1 MKKLF
6 YIMIITLATS
16 FALSSCADEDVKPT
30 RRPNTGGGVMLDP
43 L

>member
-1 MKKLF
+1 MKKIF
-6 YIMIITLATS
+6 YIMIITLATT

-30 RRPNTGGGVMLDP
+30 RTPVSGGGGMLDP

>member
-6 YIMIITLATS
+6 YIMIITLATT
-16 FALSSCADEDVKPT
+16 FALSSCADEDVKPA
-30 RRPNTGGGVMLDP
+30 RQNVSGGGGSLDP